1 MKKLNLLFQFSLNQ
15 NLPGVALG
23 ACTKKTRCDCQGQLF
38 TRFLFLLFLLWLGG
52 LRTLVSM
59 KVLAFMFERGNPE

>member
-38 TRFLFLLFLLWLGG
+38 TRFFVSSFLVVVGG
-52 LRTLVSM
+52 FAHTGFYEGFSFYV
-59 KVLAFMFERGNPE
+59 